1 MIVIAYLV
9 GLCVQKATLTVVV
22 KNVQPGKNSVVVE
35 IWNDEKMFFKKP
47 FATKAMRADS
57 SVLEFSFELP
67 PAEYA
72 ISAYQDINGNKQLD
86 FGIFHIPKEPV
97 AFGNNFRP
105 KFSAPKYK
113 DCAIH
118 IAKSMKEEIEL
129 K

>member
-1 MIVIAYLV
+1 M
-9 GLCVQKATLTVVV
+9 
-22 KNVQPGKNSVVVE
+22 VE
-35 IWNDEKMFFKKP
+35 IWSDEKTFFKKP
-47 FATKAMRADS
+47 FAVKARNPDS
-57 SVLEFSFELP
+57 ASLEFYFQLP

-86 FGIFHIPKEPV
+86 FGVFHIPKEPV

-113 DCAIH
+113 DCAVSLT
-118 IAKSMKEEIEL
+118 KSIKEEIEL

>member
-1 MIVIAYLV
+1 MFLI
-9 GLCVQKATLTVVV
+9 GLCVQKTTLTIIV

-35 IWNDEKMFFKKP
+35 IWNDEKTFFKKP
-47 FATKAMRADS
+47 FSTKALQADS
-57 SVLEFSFELP
+57 SALEFSFELP

-86 FGIFHIPKEPV
+86 FGVFHIPKEPV

-105 KFSAPKYK
+105 RFSAPKYK
-113 DCAIH
+113 DCAINLT
-118 IAKSMKEEIEL
+118 KPVKEEIEL